1 MPASNSPVLIIEFRC
16 DRARFQSPGHLD
28 RVDKIMRTADQL
40 VEKAVVERD
49 RLKVRARL

>member
-1 MPASNSPVLIIEFRC
+1 MYVSNAPVLLIDFRS
-16 DRARFQSPGHLD
+16 DRARFQSPGHLN
-28 RVDKIMRTADQL
+28 RVDRIMRTADLL